1 MHPSIPAFCSKLTA
15 PALALLVATL
25 WLLMRGYHGL
35 TADAQI
41 YAFQAMARIH
51 PHLASD
57 LYLQNTSQDQFTLFS
72 PLYARFIAWFGLENA
87 ARFLTVTF
95 TAWLLAAAWSLVRA
109 LTDFDAAWLATAFL
123 LVIAGDYGGAG
134 VFRFPEP
141 YLTARLPAE
150 ALIVTALAC
159 YARGAKWLDLLLA
172 LAAMFVHP
180 LMALPGLIWLICLR
194 LPSRL
199 SIGAMVGG
207 VLASFGLALIA
218 IRMPQASGMFS
229 VMEGPWL
236 EVVRERSQ
244 FLFLSLWSAH
254 DWDTNARPFLYLAFT
269 AIAVPDARIRK
280 FCVAAALVGAG
291 GLAVALIGSGIGP
304 VTILVQGQAWRWIW
318 IAVLLSGLLL
328 PYTVLHA
335 WRDPKCGPMC
345 AMLLVCG
352 WTVAAVDGT
361 ACVSAA
367 LVLWMVRRR
376 LGARMAPYLRYL
388 AIAMAFAVAAWV
400 MTKSWD
406 FFTARPAKLPEF
418 FGLKIPAVVF
428 GVLIWWWLKSSR
440 GNSIPASICALL
452 IAVSAL
458 LFPVAFKQSW
468 TLASAAAVNE
478 FSDWRQAIP
487 ATSTV
492 LVTPAPDVGA
502 FVWFTL
508 DRPNYLAVD
517 QSAGVVFSRVTALE
531 VQRRSQVLLPLMDPN
546 WKILSNLR
554 ATSAGKHTPAAASRP
569 LTAASLRLVCADPQ
583 LGFVVS
589 RDYVGFEPI
598 RHSHG
603 GAWQNWNLY
612 DCRNARPSAQAR

>member
-1 MHPSIPAFCSKLTA
+1 MHPSIPAFYSKLTA

-25 WLLMRGYHGL
+25 WLMMRGYHGL

-51 PHLASD
+51 PHLAGD

-87 ARFLTVTF
+87 ARFLTTTF
-95 TAWLLAAAWSLVRA
+95 TAWLLTAAWSLARA
-109 LTDFDAAWLATAFL
+109 LTDRDAAWLATAFL
-123 LVIAGDYGGAG
+123 AVVAGDYGGSG
-134 VFRFPEP
+134 VFLFPEP

-150 ALIVTALAC
+150 ALIVTAFAC
-159 YARGAKWLDLLLA
+159 YARGARWLDLLLVLVA
-172 LAAMFVHP
+172 LLVHP
-180 LMALPGLIWLICLR
+180 LMALPGLIGLICLR
-194 LPSRL
+194 LPSL
-199 SIGAMVGG
+199 LGIAAMVGG
-207 VLASFGLALIA
+207 VLATLGFAVIA
-218 IRMPQASGMFS
+218 IHLPQASGMFG
-229 VMEGPWL
+229 VMDGPWL

-269 AIAVPDARIRK
+269 AIAVADARIRK
-280 FCVAAALVGAG
+280 FCVAAALVGVG

-304 VTILVQGQAWRWIW
+304 IAILVQGQAWRWIW

-335 WRDPKCGPMC
+335 WRDQKCGSVC

-361 ACVSAA
+361 ACVSFA
-367 LVLWMVRRR
+367 LLLWTVRRR
-376 LGARMAPYLRYL
+376 IDTRMAPYIRWLS
-388 AIAMAFAVAAWV
+388 IAMAFAVAAWV
-400 MTKSWD
+400 LTKSWD
-406 FFTARPAKLPEF
+406 FFAAGPAKLPDIF
-418 FGLKIPAVVF
+418 SLRIPAVVF
-428 GVLIWWWLKSSR
+428 GALIWWWLKSSR
-440 GNSIPASICALL
+440 GNSTPAFVCVLL
-452 IAVSAL
+452 VAVSAL
-458 LFPVAFKQSW
+458 LFPAAFKQSR
-468 TLASAAAVNE
+468 TLASAAAINE
-478 FSDWRQAIP
+478 FTDWRQAIP
-487 ATSTV
+487 DTSTV
-492 LVTPAPDVGA
+492 LVTPAQDVGA

-517 QSAGVVFSRVTALE
+517 QSAGVVFSRTTALE
-531 VQRRSQVLLPLMDPN
+531 VQRRSQVLLPLMNPN

-554 ATSAGKHTPAAASRP
+554 ASSAGRLNSAAASRP

-589 RDYVGFEPI
+589 RDNVGFEPLH
-598 RHSHG
+598 HSHG

-612 DCRNARPSAQAR
+612 DCRKARPSEPAR

>member
-1 MHPSIPAFCSKLTA
+1 MHPSIPASYSKLTA

-41 YAFQAMARIH
+41 YAFQAMAKIH
-51 PHLASD
+51 PHLAGD

-72 PLYARFIAWFGLENA
+72 PLYARLIAWVGLENA

-95 TAWLLAAAWSLVRA
+95 TAWLLAAAWNLARA
-109 LTDFDAAWLATAFL
+109 LTDRDAAWLATAFL
-123 LVIAGDYGGAG
+123 VIIAGDYGGAG

-150 ALIVTALAC
+150 ALIVTAFAC
-159 YARGAKWLDLLLA
+159 YARGARWLDLLLA
-172 LAAMFVHP
+172 LAAMLVHP
-180 LMALPGLIWLICLR
+180 LMALPGLIGLICLR

-199 SIGAMVGG
+199 RVAAMVGG
-207 VLASFGLALIA
+207 VLASLGVAVIA
-218 IRMPQASGMFS
+218 ARMPQASGLFG

-254 DWDTNARPFLYLAFT
+254 DWDTNARPFLYLTFT
-269 AIAVPDARIRK
+269 TIAVADARIRQ
-280 FCVAAALVGAG
+280 FCIAAGLVGAG

-304 VTILVQGQAWRWIW
+304 IAILVQGQAWRWIW

-335 WRDPKCGPMC
+335 WRDQKCGPLC

-361 ACVSAA
+361 ACVCVA
-367 LVLWMVRRR
+367 LLLWTVRRR
-376 LGARMAPYLRYL
+376 LSARMTPYFRCL

-400 MTKSWD
+400 LTKSWE
-406 FFTARPAKLPEF
+406 FFTAEPAKLLDI
-418 FGLKIPAVVF
+418 FGLRIPAVVF

-440 GNSIPASICALL
+440 GNSTPAFICALL

-458 LFPVAFKQSW
+458 LFPAAFKQSW
-468 TLASAAAVNE
+468 TLASAAAINE
-478 FSDWRQAIP
+478 FTDWRQAIP

-492 LVTPAPDVGA
+492 LVTPAQDVGA

-517 QSAGVVFSRVTALE
+517 QSAGVVFSRTTALE

-554 ATSAGKHTPAAASRP
+554 APSAGKHNPAPASRP
-569 LTAASLRLVCADPQ
+569 LTAASLQLVCADPQ

-589 RDYVGFEPI
+589 REYVGFEPI

-603 GAWQNWNLY
+603 GPWQNWNLY
-612 DCRNARPSAQAR
+612 DCRKARPSEPAR